1 MVLDVSTAWQ
11 TLQNSK
17 RNKTPMPDHI
27 YDPEQL
33 KEKLQRARGGQS
45 NS

>member
-17 RNKTPMPDHI
+17 RNKTPMPDHM
-27 YDPEQL
+27 YDTDEL
-33 KEKLQRARGGQS
+33 KQRLEKARNG
-45 NS
+45 